1 MRRMR
6 NGFSVLI
13 ALVWLASSFLA
24 IYSHN
29 NPTYIALATDIHGA
43 FKQHPVIL
51 GKSPIQRGRQSL
63 TRICNTMRSP
73 IDDIFTGVDNF
84 SRTVALKRVD

>member
-1 MRRMR
+1 MR
-6 NGFSVLI
+6 NGFSVLV

-43 FKQHPVIL
+43 FNQFK
-51 GKSPIQRGRQSL
+51 
-63 TRICNTMRSP
+63 
-73 IDDIFTGVDNF
+73 GVDQF
-84 SRTVALKRVD
+84 KGVGSL

>member
-1 MRRMR
+1 MTCTTPKDLPFCWCPLWIDRQGNDPTMRRMR
-6 NGFSVLI
+6 NGFSVLV

-43 FKQHPVIL
+43 FNQFK
-51 GKSPIQRGRQSL
+51 
-63 TRICNTMRSP
+63 
-73 IDDIFTGVDNF
+73 GVDQF
-84 SRTVALKRVD
+84 KGVGSL